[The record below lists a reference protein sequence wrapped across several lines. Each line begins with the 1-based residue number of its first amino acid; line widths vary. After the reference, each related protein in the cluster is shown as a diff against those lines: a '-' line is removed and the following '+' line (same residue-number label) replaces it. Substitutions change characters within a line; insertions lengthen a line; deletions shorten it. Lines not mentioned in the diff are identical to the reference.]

1 MNSSNNTD
9 TDTDTKQYSALHMDG
24 WKHEWNVNGT
34 LDNDAWNS
42 ITARISEYYHAE
54 STKTKTP
61 SFSRHH
67 ALILAALSSSSK
79 LVSRAFPATV
89 VSGYERQLTLLPT
102 QQQQMFTTALTST
115 YQKGHLTALSGMTG
129 LLVTRLL
136 MPTTPQIISLKT
148 KKTHAEITQH
158 YIHSALAAEYLLG
171 NRYYR
176 RASVTTTTTTP
187 LEKEKHPV
195 GFLDCDV
202 KSNRAATAATG
213 DNVTQEELHQLYN
226 ANIARLSFMIQQYK
240 RGFVCRD
247 TIRTDPEFVRL
258 MSAFWRLARQ
268 LLKMNDDFE
277 AQAANPLTRMWFS
290 SRKNARRLTMVSIV
304 AETGVLVPGLYDYDV
319 AHIFDNAS
327 GSYVNYIHTVKSTW
341 IRLAGDGSNASFL
354 AFAAIEP
361 TMVTEDRAPRI
372 GGNPAE
378 YHGLSLMSCANYIQ
392 SRDPVFGALKKR
404 HSCHMIRTADAVNM
418 SFGQVHPYQLCSPAR
433 GVCRDQERFQPR
445 YAPFYE
451 MVEDARRKET
461 ILGNVD
467 WNFEEKCENTGEI
480 VSAFEGIREFRE
492 RVWPSVGR
500 GIISEYTLTGENDH
514 DDDDDYYYDRD
525 NDDGRYYHNNPRE
538 YDDERDDSDYDDYGY
553 GDDSD

>member
-1 MNSSNNTD
+1 MNSRNNNTSA
-9 TDTDTKQYSALHMDG
+9 TKQYSALHMDG
-24 WKHEWNVNGT
+24 WNHEWNVSAT
-34 LDNDAWNS
+34 LDDNAWNS
-42 ITARISEYYHAE
+42 VTARISEYYHAE
-54 STKTKTP
+54 STKTKNP
-61 SFSRHH
+61 AFPRHH

-79 LVSRAFPATV
+79 LVSQAFPATV
-89 VSGYERQLTLLPT
+89 VSGYERCSLTLLPT
-102 QQQQMFTTALTST
+102 QQQHMFTTELTST
-115 YQKGHLTALSGMTG
+115 YQKHHLTALSGMTG

-176 RASVTTTTTTP
+176 RASVTTTTTTTP

-202 KSNRAATAATG
+202 KSKRAATAA
-213 DNVTQEELHQLYN
+213 DNAAAATQEELHQLYN

-240 RGFVCRD
+240 RGFVSRD
-247 TIRTDPEFVRL
+247 TIRADPEFVRL
-258 MSAFWRLARQ
+258 MSAFWRMARQ
-268 LLKMNDDFE
+268 LLNMKDEFE

-361 TMVTEDRAPRI
+361 TMVTEDHAPRI

-418 SFGQVHPYQLCSPAR
+418 SFGQVDPRERCSPAR

-480 VSAFEGIREFRE
+480 VCAFQALREFRE
-492 RVWPSVGR
+492 RVWPSFGS
-500 GIISEYTLTGENDH
+500 GIRSEYISSDYCDYDEYNDEYN
-514 DDDDDYYYDRD
+514 DNYYYSGDSGGDDDDYY
-525 NDDGRYYHNNPRE
+525 G
-538 YDDERDDSDYDDYGY
+538 SGY
-553 GDDSD
+553 GSD

>member
-1 MNSSNNTD
+1 
-9 TDTDTKQYSALHMDG
+9 
-24 WKHEWNVNGT
+24 VC
-34 LDNDAWNS
+34 
-42 ITARISEYYHAE
+42 
-54 STKTKTP
+54 
-61 SFSRHH
+61 
-67 ALILAALSSSSK
+67 
-79 LVSRAFPATV
+79 
-89 VSGYERQLTLLPT
+89 GYERLT
-102 QQQQMFTTALTST
+102 QQETTATTTVLASP

-129 LLVTRLL
+129 LLVTRLM
-136 MPTTPQIISLKT
+136 MPTTPQQIISLKT

-176 RASVTTTTTTP
+176 RASVTTTTTDP
-187 LEKEKHPV
+187 LEKENHPV

-202 KSNRAATAATG
+202 KSNRAATAATA

-247 TIRTDPEFVRL
+247 TIRVDPEFVRL

-290 SRKNARRLTMVSIV
+290 SRKDARRFTMVSLV
-304 AETGVLVPGLYDYDV
+304 AEIAVLVPGLYDYDI

-327 GSYVNYIHTVKSTW
+327 GSYARYIQSVKATW
-341 IRLAGDGSNASFL
+341 LRLASDGSNASFL
-354 AFAAIEP
+354 AFAAIDP
-361 TMVTEDRAPRI
+361 TMVTEDHAPKI
-372 GGNPAE
+372 GGNLAE
-378 YHGLSLMSCANYIQ
+378 YHGLSLMSCANHIQ
-392 SRDPVFGALKKR
+392 SRHPVFGALKKQ
-404 HSCHMIRTADAVNM
+404 HQSHMIRTAYAVNE
-418 SFGQVHPYQLCSPAR
+418 SFGRVHPYHHNSPAR
-433 GVCRDQERFQPR
+433 GVCRDLDRFHPR
-445 YAPFYE
+445 YAPYYE
-451 MVEDARRKET
+451 MVEDARAKNAV
-461 ILGNVD
+461 LGNVD
-467 WNFEEKCENTGEI
+467 WNYNEKCENTGQI

-500 GIISEYTLTGENDH
+500 GIISEYTLGGETDD
-514 DDDDDYYYDRD
+514 DDDDDYCDN